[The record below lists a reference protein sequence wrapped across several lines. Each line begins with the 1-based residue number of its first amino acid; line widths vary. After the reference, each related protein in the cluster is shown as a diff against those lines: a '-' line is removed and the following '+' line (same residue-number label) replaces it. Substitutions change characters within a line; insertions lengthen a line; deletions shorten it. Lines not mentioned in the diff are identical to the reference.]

1 MRLPFVSKTASVLIC
16 IITLGYLVILGH
28 TILSPLFFAFL
39 MAVLFTPFA
48 NLLERKLRFPRGLS
62 TIFSFLLLVI
72 CLVGVFYFFITQS
85 QHFADDLPKLRIQIM
100 DVVER
105 GYLSITQEMNIELSQ
120 QMDFLQKGLDKLL
133 GSSGEI
139 LGFTLSIFSS
149 TGLFLIYS
157 MLFFIFILNYRR
169 LLYKFAVDVFD
180 EKHRPKVEKII
191 MKIQKIIKQY
201 IIGLLLQFILV
212 GGIVSAFLFVL
223 GIKYALF
230 FGMLTGLL
238 NVIPYLGITFSG
250 GMTIIFAWATN
261 GVDLS
266 IVVMIGYV
274 VIHIIDAN
282 IILPFVVGSKVK
294 INALFSFLGLII
306 GEKMWGISGMFF
318 SIPFLA
324 ILKIIFE
331 NIDGLEAWG
340 QIIGYEISPRK
351 QKKKYQITKNIVLEE
366 LD

>member
-157 MLFFIFILNYRR
+157 MLFFFI
-169 LLYKFAVDVFD
+169 
-180 EKHRPKVEKII
+180 I
-191 MKIQKIIKQY
+191 
-201 IIGLLLQFILV
+201 
-212 GGIVSAFLFVL
+212 
-223 GIKYALF
+223 
-230 FGMLTGLL
+230 
-238 NVIPYLGITFSG
+238 
-250 GMTIIFAWATN
+250 
-261 GVDLS
+261 
-266 IVVMIGYV
+266 
-274 VIHIIDAN
+274 
-282 IILPFVVGSKVK
+282 
-294 INALFSFLGLII
+294 
-306 GEKMWGISGMFF
+306 
-318 SIPFLA
+318 
-324 ILKIIFE
+324 
-331 NIDGLEAWG
+331 
-340 QIIGYEISPRK
+340 
-351 QKKKYQITKNIVLEE
+351 
-366 LD
+366 

>member
-1 MRLPFVSKTASVLIC
+1 
-16 IITLGYLVILGH
+16 
-28 TILSPLFFAFL
+28 
-39 MAVLFTPFA
+39 
-48 NLLERKLRFPRGLS
+48 
-62 TIFSFLLLVI
+62 
-72 CLVGVFYFFITQS
+72 
-85 QHFADDLPKLRIQIM
+85 
-100 DVVER
+100 
-105 GYLSITQEMNIELSQ
+105 
-120 QMDFLQKGLDKLL
+120 
-133 GSSGEI
+133 
-139 LGFTLSIFSS
+139 
-149 TGLFLIYS
+149 
-157 MLFFIFILNYRR
+157 
-169 LLYKFAVDVFD
+169 
-180 EKHRPKVEKII
+180 

-250 GMTIIFAWATN
+250 GMTIVFAWATN

-351 QKKKYQITKNIVLEE
+351 QKKKYQITKNIILEE